1 MAVNLD
7 FLNPGTGFS
16 VLPND
21 LLLYFVVYI
30 LTRLSLYFLFRSHV
44 LECWTDSGYG
54 DGCQAGH
61 PLPSRNTR

>member
-7 FLNPGTGFS
+7 FLNTGTGLF
-16 VLPND
+16 LPND

-30 LTRLSLYFLFRSHV
+30 LMRLSLYILFRSHV

-54 DGCQAGH
+54 DGCQADH